1 MNRIDFLPRTPNRPV
16 DPLYLSSV
24 VPQLVPLN
32 SCPSHCGQLDLLSG
46 HGVPQLA
53 PEREGGQLP
62 VYPDV
67 GQQEDGGGQEELDT
81 EDGDAVGEPPVLRAP
96 VLHAVGPLTDAEGL
110 DDVGPQLDDVQPG
123 VGDDGSGAQ
132 GGTQP
137 DQADAGEADDG
148 AAAGPDGVEDHVVS
162 VQGYQADREGRGE
175 AEQQGEEHG
184 QLAQRLHTRQGPR
197 AG

>member
-1 MNRIDFLPRTPNRPV
+1 MNRIDFLPRTPRRPV

-32 SCPSHCGQLDLLSG
+32 SCPSHCGQLDLLSR

-81 EDGDAVGEPPVLRAP
+81 EDGDAVGQPSVLRPP
-96 VLHAVGPLTDAEGL
+96 VLHAVGPLADPESL
-110 DDVGPQLDDVQPG
+110 DDVRPELDDVQSG
-123 VGDDGSGAQ
+123 VGDDWGRAESS
-132 GGTQP
+132 TNP
-137 DQADAGEADDG
+137 DEKDEGPADDH
-148 AAAGPDGVEDHVVS
+148 AAAGPDGVEDHVVP
-162 VQGYQADREGRGE
+162 VQGDEADGEGGGE
-175 AEQQGEEHG
+175 AEEEREEHG
-184 QLAQRLHTRQGPR
+184 KLAERLETGERPG